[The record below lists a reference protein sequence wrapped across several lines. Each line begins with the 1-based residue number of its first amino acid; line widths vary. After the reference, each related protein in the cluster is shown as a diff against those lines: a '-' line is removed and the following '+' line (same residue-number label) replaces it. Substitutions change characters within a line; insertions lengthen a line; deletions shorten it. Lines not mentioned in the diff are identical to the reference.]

1 MGDLFLLFLIVVVF
15 LYTFWDDVLTDTNQ
29 F

>member
-15 LYTFWDDVLTDTNQ
+15 LYTFWDNVFTDTNQ